1 MSYVGRHLQLIAMFS
16 MASLDLA
23 AILECLSASREDVEQ
38 QVLTWQKLVILAD
51 HHKLWGLPDDPV
63 RGAYVLSGCRARRVL
78 SAGALS
84 AYT

>member
-1 MSYVGRHLQLIAMFS
+1 MLDDILYTLTMSS

-38 QVLTWQKLVILAD
+38 QVLTWQKLVVLAD
-51 HHKLWGLPDDPV
+51 HHDVWKLPGEPV
-63 RGAYVLSGCRARRVL
+63 RGASGCRARRVI